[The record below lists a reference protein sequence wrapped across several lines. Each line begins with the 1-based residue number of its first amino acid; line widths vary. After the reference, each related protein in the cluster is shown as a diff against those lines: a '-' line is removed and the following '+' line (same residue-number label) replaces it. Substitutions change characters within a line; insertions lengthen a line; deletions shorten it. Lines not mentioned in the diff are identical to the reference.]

1 MSAHQMHWICSY
13 DICHPKRLKK
23 VHHELSNQGIAI
35 NYSVFYLALGITDF
49 KQLTKKIERLI
60 SAEDDVRFYRCMPLH
75 RAVILGV
82 LSPSGIHLLGPQGQY
97 L

>member
-1 MSAHQMHWICSY
+1 MSTLRMHWICSY
-13 DICHPKRLKK
+13 DICDPKRLKK
-23 VHHELSNQGIAI
+23 VHQALSNQGIAI
-35 NYSVFYLALGITDF
+35 NYSVFYLALSPKDF

-60 SAEDDVRFYRCMPLH
+60 SSEDDVRFYTSMPLH

-82 LSPSGIHLLGPQGQY
+82 LSPSGIQLLGTKGQF

>member
-1 MSAHQMHWICSY
+1 MSTPHMHWICSY

-23 VHHELSNQGIAI
+23 VHQALSNQGIAI
-35 NYSVFYLALGITDF
+35 NYSVFYLSLSLTDF

-60 SAEDDVRFYRCMPLH
+60 STEDDVRFYKSMPLH

-82 LSPSGIHLLGPQGQY
+82 LSPSGIQLLGSQGQ
-97 L
+97 LL